1 MDNSPLQIY
10 KKAYDLQYK
19 EKKLLEAG
27 NIYQE
32 LINNFP
38 DSDVSV
44 YASLQL
50 SKIQSNKLST
60 NTTHKKASS
69 GWFVLLLLIVNLV
82 LTGGVIFVLLMHI
95 QIVNRHKE
103 AILKISQTIGKLYA
117 GKERDALSL
126 LNELK
131 ISSRNDIT
139 PFVISADI
147 YLKKHDFNKAR
158 EEYKALQNICP
169 GNLLVIEGIKRINKE
184 EADYIENQ
192 KRMIKLK
199 EVKLEEKKNKQG
211 KKKVTPRYKKIR
223 PRPKIIEQK
232 DITYF

>member
-1 MDNSPLQIY
+1 MENSPLQVY

-19 EKKLLEAG
+19 EKKPLEAG

-32 LINNFP
+32 IINNFP

-60 NTTHKKASS
+60 SVTQKKASS

-82 LTGGVIFVLLMHI
+82 LTGGIIFGFFIHI
-95 QIVNRHKE
+95 QIVNKHKE
-103 AILKISQTIGKLYA
+103 NINKITQTIGKLYA
-117 GKERDALSL
+117 GKEEEALSI

-131 ISSRNDIT
+131 ITTRNDIT

-147 YLKKHDFNKAR
+147 HMKKHSFNKAR
-158 EEYKALQNICP
+158 EEYKAFQSLYT
-169 GNLLVIEGIKRINKE
+169 GNTLVIAGIERINKE
-184 EADYIENQ
+184 EADYIEDQ
-192 KRMIKLK
+192 KRIKKHKEIKLD
-199 EVKLEEKKNKQG
+199 EEKKKQ
-211 KKKVTPRYKKIR
+211 KEKKVTPQYKKIKH
-223 PRPKIIEQK
+223 RPKIIDNK